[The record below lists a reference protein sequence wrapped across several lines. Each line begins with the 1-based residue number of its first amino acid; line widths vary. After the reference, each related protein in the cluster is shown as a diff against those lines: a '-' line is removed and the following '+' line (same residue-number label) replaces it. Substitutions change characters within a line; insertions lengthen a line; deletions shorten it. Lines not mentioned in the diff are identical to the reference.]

1 MRDTSGN
8 SEAPVEPGET
18 EGLSEQ
24 VQDSH
29 VGSRRRPSVSV
40 IIPALNEECHVGSLL
55 SDIFEQVRA
64 DDEVIVVD
72 AGSEDD
78 TVPVVEGFPG
88 VLLLAGSPPVA
99 AGRNLGGRRARG
111 DVLIFLDAD
120 TRLPEEFFERFVGE
134 FEMRRLD
141 VACPLYVPYRST
153 PTIRSVFTFFNLLF
167 KAMEKLM
174 PSGAGHCIA
183 VRGEL
188 FRASEGFD
196 TTLKFDDIELIR
208 RLAKERRFGIVAE
221 RVYVSDRRYKKY
233 GIGNMLLRYMLLAFF
248 FALGRYRLAN
258 RVGYEFGKYG
268 PREE

>member
-40 IIPALNEECHVGSLL
+40 IIPALNEERHVGTLL

-64 DDEVIVVD
+64 DDEIIVVD

-111 DVLIFLDAD
+111 DVVIFLDAD

-153 PTIRSVFTFFNLLF
+153 PTIRSVF
-167 KAMEKLM
+167 
-174 PSGAGHCIA
+174 
-183 VRGEL
+183 
-188 FRASEGFD
+188 
-196 TTLKFDDIELIR
+196 
-208 RLAKERRFGIVAE
+208 
-221 RVYVSDRRYKKY
+221 
-233 GIGNMLLRYMLLAFF
+233 
-248 FALGRYRLAN
+248 
-258 RVGYEFGKYG
+258 
-268 PREE
+268 